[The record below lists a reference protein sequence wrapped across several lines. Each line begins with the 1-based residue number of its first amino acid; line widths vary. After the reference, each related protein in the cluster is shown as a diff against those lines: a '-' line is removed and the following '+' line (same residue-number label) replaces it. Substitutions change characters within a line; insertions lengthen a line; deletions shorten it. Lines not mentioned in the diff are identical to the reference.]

1 MMCVIATY
9 EGNMSKQ
16 NKPFMI
22 RLRPESRELLDKAS
36 EDQRR
41 SRASIVE
48 ELIRDSLTPRY
59 ADVNDRLSRLI
70 QGGQR

>member
-1 MMCVIATY
+1 
-9 EGNMSKQ
+9 MSKQ